1 MKKFESFFCFCFVLF
16 ISDKKNQPS
25 ALEQYNVIMRSLQG
39 YELGCKLFSP
49 SHKKNCCCRKIKV
62 GDNLNLSALKVNTT
76 SNAVRI

>member
-1 MKKFESFFCFCFVLF
+1 MMLFTAVLSYCKFGDEKIWEFFCFCFVLF

-49 SHKKNCCCRKIKV
+49 LSQKKLLLQEDQS
-62 GDNLNLSALKVNTT
+62 GGQS
-76 SNAVRI
+76 